1 MTVSSKASGPVGP
14 TARREKIFRASA
26 LAFAVLLSVVI
37 LVNKDRFTDL
47 AGYGYLGI
55 FLISV
60 LGNSTIV
67 VPAPVILT
75 AFVGGSLFNPFVV
88 GVLTAA
94 GATVGEMVGFVAGIG
109 GKVFVKENKSYK
121 KIEGWVHKN
130 GFLTIFTLA
139 VIPNP
144 LFDLAGIASGVTGYP
159 MRKFVAATFL
169 GKSVKFLAFALLGAR
184 LT

>member
-1 MTVSSKASGPVGP
+1 MSAS
-14 TARREKIFRASA
+14 RREKLFRGLA
-26 LAFAVLLSVVI
+26 LAFAIALSVVI
-37 LVNKDRFTDL
+37 ILNKNKFADL
-47 AGYGYLGI
+47 EGYGYLGI

-75 AFVGGSLFNPFVV
+75 AFVGGSLFNPFLV
-88 GVLTAA
+88 GTITAA
-94 GATVGEMVGFVAGIG
+94 GATIGEMVGFMAGLG
-109 GKVFVKENKSYK
+109 GKVFIKESKNYK
-121 KIEGWVHKN
+121 RIESWVHKN

-159 MRKFVAATFL
+159 MRKFVTATFL
-169 GKSVKFLAFALLGAR
+169 GKSVKFLAFAFLGAK